1 MRVNVRNYYG
11 VLTMGLFVA
20 CQICANAESDHVADR
35 INQPNDHKKNSIE
48 QFKFLFE
55 QRNFTQL
62 LEKSQKYLL
71 ELESEDR
78 NFDAVI
84 YFAAVANYHVGNHRA
99 THTLLNSFSTK
110 YPNSK
115 YLESAQFYLASN
127 QIKMHWWRAGSLA
140 LNRFI
145 QRFPNSIHLAD
156 ALYGCASAD
165 YFFKDY
171 NSCLDCIVKVERIND
186 DPPLDLRIKL
196 LKGYAL
202 KEQGRLAESEGAF
215 LIAKNRARLIDSSHS
230 IARSL
235 LNLIIVSAD
244 QKRWRDS
251 SSYYYMFMHDFKDS
265 VYAINA
271 AVAGIKIL
279 EQMENEDAAMERFEN
294 ILYSM
299 TTANAK
305 HLNDA
310 LLKYSM
316 SVQKKYGTSNIL
328 MQLGNLLGRCEESS
342 CVREALIFAQLD
354 ILEKHIPENDQEIE
368 VYYKEIMNEFNF
380 QSLSVPALLKLASHY
395 RSKDFTL
402 ATKLY
407 REVLDRGSSRYE
419 AEAIF
424 GMAKI
429 QSSSSDQTMLRS
441 SILGFRQ
448 VVEMFGDVKLQEESL
463 SELNKILECHNE
475 LSKSDEVLMSSSELI
490 ALVGM
495 PRRVVNRKIL
505 RN

>member
-1 MRVNVRNYYG
+1 
-11 VLTMGLFVA
+11 
-20 CQICANAESDHVADR
+20 
-35 INQPNDHKKNSIE
+35 
-48 QFKFLFE
+48 
-55 QRNFTQL
+55 
-62 LEKSQKYLL
+62 
-71 ELESEDR
+71 
-78 NFDAVI
+78 
-84 YFAAVANYHVGNHRA
+84 
-99 THTLLNSFSTK
+99 
-110 YPNSK
+110 
-115 YLESAQFYLASN
+115 
-127 QIKMHWWRAGSLA
+127 
-140 LNRFI
+140 
-145 QRFPNSIHLAD
+145 
-156 ALYGCASAD
+156 
-165 YFFKDY
+165 
-171 NSCLDCIVKVERIND
+171 
-186 DPPLDLRIKL
+186 
-196 LKGYAL
+196 
-202 KEQGRLAESEGAF
+202 
-215 LIAKNRARLIDSSHS
+215 
-230 IARSL
+230 
-235 LNLIIVSAD
+235 
-244 QKRWRDS
+244 
-251 SSYYYMFMHDFKDS
+251 
-265 VYAINA
+265 
-271 AVAGIKIL
+271 
-279 EQMENEDAAMERFEN
+279 
-294 ILYSM
+294 
-299 TTANAK
+299 
-305 HLNDA
+305 
-310 LLKYSM
+310 M

-354 ILEKHIPENDQEIE
+354 ILEKHISENDQEIE

-490 ALVGM
+490 ALVSM